1 MLRAMDGEGR
11 LRSSWISLVEA
22 FRVPDLRRVE
32 FAWAISVTAD
42 WVSMIVLAVYA
53 FDVGGALAVG
63 VLGLIRMVPAA
74 IAAPFLAMPADH
86 YPRHRVMAVVEAARG
101 ALIVSAAVAVW
112 LAWPVAVVYAL
123 VTGAAIVSSAL
134 RSTQY
139 ALLPSL
145 ARSPHELVA
154 ANVGLA
160 TIEGLGTLVG
170 PALAGLFLTIAGPGA
185 LLLYA
190 GAAFCVAALLLLRV
204 EGGAFALPEVIGP
217 RQPLDEALAGFR
229 TLKEMPKPRLIV
241 ELFGAQTI
249 VRGLLGVLL
258 VVASFDLLGMGQSGV
273 GYLSAA
279 IGAGGLLGVFVTLA
293 LVGRPHLAAPFGL
306 SLLAWGIP
314 IALIPVLPF
323 PVVALLLMTVV
334 GIGNSVGDVAG
345 MTTLQR
351 VVPDAVLARVLG
363 VLDGLVLA
371 GIGIGGILAPVLV
384 NWLGNRLAFIVTGA
398 MLPVMVAIAWPSL
411 RRLDQETIV
420 PERELN
426 LLRTIPIFAPLDIPT
441 VDHLAQQV
449 GARMVQPGTAVIT
462 QGEIGDRFYIL
473 DIGGV
478 EVTADGRHVADLGPG
493 DYFGEIAL
501 LRDIPRTATVTATE
515 ETRLLTLE
523 REQFLQA
530 ITGFAWSH
538 LEVDRVAVERLSDLN
553 RTPPDD

>member
-1 MLRAMDGEGR
+1 
-11 LRSSWISLVEA
+11 
-22 FRVPDLRRVE
+22 
-32 FAWAISVTAD
+32 
-42 WVSMIVLAVYA
+42 
-53 FDVGGALAVG
+53 
-63 VLGLIRMVPAA
+63 
-74 IAAPFLAMPADH
+74 
-86 YPRHRVMAVVEAARG
+86 
-101 ALIVSAAVAVW
+101 
-112 LAWPVAVVYAL
+112 
-123 VTGAAIVSSAL
+123 
-134 RSTQY
+134 
-139 ALLPSL
+139 
-145 ARSPHELVA
+145 
-154 ANVGLA
+154 
-160 TIEGLGTLVG
+160 
-170 PALAGLFLTIAGPGA
+170 
-185 LLLYA
+185 
-190 GAAFCVAALLLLRV
+190 VAALLLLRV

-279 IGAGGLLGVFVTLA
+279 IGAGGLIGVFVTLA

-314 IALIPVLPF
+314 IAFIPVLPF

-462 QGEIGDRFYIL
+462 QGEIGDRFYIV
-473 DIGGV
+473 DVGGV

-493 DYFGEIAL
+493 DFFGEIAL

-538 LEVDRVAVERLSDLN
+538 LEVDRVAVERLNDLD
-553 RTPPDD
+553 RTTPDD